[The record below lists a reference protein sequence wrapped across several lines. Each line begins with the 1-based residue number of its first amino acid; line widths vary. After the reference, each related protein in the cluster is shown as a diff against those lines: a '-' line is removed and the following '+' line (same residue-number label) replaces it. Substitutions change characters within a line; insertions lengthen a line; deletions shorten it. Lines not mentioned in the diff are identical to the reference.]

1 MSNHELGQSSK
12 GSQERLD
19 LDLQAVVTA
28 TKDSPELR
36 AKMARAAFAARGW
49 PNEKHPGTVRD
60 FLTENGIPT
69 LDTTR
74 QAPPVSG
81 LTPPVSGIT
90 NR

>member
-1 MSNHELGQSSK
+1 MSNHELDKVSK

-19 LDLQAVVTA
+19 PDLQAIVTA

-36 AKMARAAFAARGW
+36 AKMARAAFAARDW

-60 FLTENGIPT
+60 FLTANGIPT

-74 QAPPVSG
+74 QAPPISG

-90 NR
+90 TS